1 MNFEQMSKE
10 ELVERLKRLGHS
22 EVPEAQQR
30 LVNSLQVHEV
40 ELELQNRSLRE
51 MQRTLEESRA
61 RYAELFDA
69 APLAYFTF
77 DEDGCVLE
85 VNLAGAALVKAE
97 RSKLLGAPFIS
108 LVQLEEPSAFW
119 AHLECCS
126 QTRAQCVCELTLL
139 GVDGKRSFE
148 VVSTPVVDPSARV
161 VAYRTAFTDI
171 TTHRHARAAEERLRA
186 RLEAVDDAALRVT
199 HALATPHEPTEA
211 VLQTI
216 TEQATLLTQADYGA
230 LSLGDRVIVVP
241 PCPGLEGVLAIAGEL
256 EGRGQPAGLPFT
268 DPPLASL
275 MGVPL
280 LFGEERLGRLYVAN
294 KRDSAGF
301 SPEDQ
306 HSLEML
312 AERVCHAIQLAR
324 LAEAQRRDRERL
336 QLLSNTGRALA
347 STLDPG
353 ETLAGAARLMV
364 PTLADWALLHLCDG
378 EHLRFAC
385 AAHRDPAK
393 EEQLRQFHATFE
405 PLVHGPAG
413 LLAKVAG
420 TVAPVLVAESAREH
434 PVEGVDGLPLAH
446 GLQGLEVASC
456 LGVPLLLGKRFV
468 GTLFLHRGT
477 PGRAY
482 DAHDLT
488 LANELAFRVALALD
502 HARLYQ
508 EAQAAVRSR
517 DNVMAIVSHD
527 LRNPLNAIALN
538 LSLLTR
544 PWAGDR
550 EGGDRRKG
558 RGQLESIKRSVQ
570 RVGRMVEDLLAAST
584 IQAGHFSVRASPE
597 CPEVLLADLVQ
608 ALEPMAAEQGITLE
622 AAFPS
627 SLPPVLCDRDRVLQ
641 VFGNLCGNAL
651 HVAPRGGFIRV
662 SARLEEGPSTPLG
675 MNGFVCFRVSDTG
688 PGMPTA
694 QLASVFDRY
703 WQAAPGS
710 SSGVGLGLFIVKGI
724 VEAHGGRVWAE
735 SPQGEGA
742 SFFFTLPIAP

>member
-1 MNFEQMSKE
+1 MNFEPMAKE
-10 ELVERLKRLGHS
+10 ERVERL
-22 EVPEAQQR
+22 EAQG
-30 LVNSLQVHEV
+30 HEA

-51 MQRTLEESRA
+51 VQRTLEESRA
-61 RYAELFDA
+61 RYAALFDS

-85 VNLAGAALVKAE
+85 VNLAGAALVQGE
-97 RSKLLGAPFIS
+97 RGRLLGAPFVS

-119 AHLECCS
+119 GHLVRCAE
-126 QTRAQCVCELTLL
+126 TRAPSVCELSLTSTPLGANGGL
-139 GVDGKRSFE
+139 GVSGGRRFFE
-148 VVSTPVVDPSARV
+148 VVSTPVLDAASRV

-171 TTHRHARAAEERLRA
+171 TAHRHARAAEERLRA
-186 RLEAVDDAALRVT
+186 RLEAVDGAALRVT

-241 PCPGLEGVLAIAGEL
+241 PCPGLEGVLVVAGEL

-294 KRDSAGF
+294 KRDPAGF
-301 SPEDQ
+301 SAEDQ

-324 LAEAQRRDRERL
+324 LAEAQRRDRDGL
-336 QLLSNTGRALA
+336 QLLSDTGRALA
-347 STLDPG
+347 STLDPT
-353 ETLAGAARLMV
+353 ETLASAARLMV
-364 PTLADWALLHLCDG
+364 PTLADWAVLHLWDG
-378 EHLRFAC
+378 KGLHFAC
-385 AAHRDPAK
+385 AAHRDPAR
-393 EEQLRQFHATFE
+393 EEQLRRFHAAFE
-405 PLVHGPAG
+405 PLAHGPSG
-413 LLAKVAG
+413 LLAALANQ
-420 TVAPVLVAESAREH
+420 VAPVLVAESTREY
-434 PVEGVDGLPLAH
+434 PVEGVDGLPLENE
-446 GLQGLEVASC
+446 LRGLEVASC
-456 LGVPLLLGKRFV
+456 LGVPMLLGKRLV
-468 GTLFLHRGT
+468 GTLFLHRGAG
-477 PGRAY
+477 GRAY
-482 DAHDLT
+482 DATDLPV
-488 LANELAFRVALALD
+488 AQELAFRTALALD

-597 CPEVLLADLVQ
+597 GHEVLLADLVQ

-651 HVAPRGGFIRV
+651 HVTPRGGFIRV
-662 SARLEEGPSTPLG
+662 SARPDD
-675 MNGFVCFRVSDTG
+675 GFVCFRVSDTG
-688 PGMPTA
+688 PGVPA
-694 QLASVFDRY
+694 SQLASVFDRY

-735 SPQGEGA
+735 SPPGEGA